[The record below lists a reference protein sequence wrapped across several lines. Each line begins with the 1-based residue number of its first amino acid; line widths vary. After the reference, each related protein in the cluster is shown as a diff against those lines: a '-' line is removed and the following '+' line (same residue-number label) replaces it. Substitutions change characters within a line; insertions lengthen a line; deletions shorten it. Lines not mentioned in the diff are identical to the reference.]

1 MKAHVLKLGIIS
13 LMLITFHSACS
24 EKELANPKQGQ
35 VVKLTIVGSSTEQL
49 EFIYKDEVIAATT
62 NVGAVNMNVMVAVN
76 GQDAE
81 VKIRKKGSTEILQR
95 KTITDAPYSQ
105 RINIYYDGTQLYD
118 NAVSLLIKGYA
129 ISGELE
135 FLVDGGVV
143 ASGSTRIENRISIL
157 MNNNGTRTFTIRKK
171 GETAVLFTKTISANP
186 EQQSLVFLFDG
197 TNIVGN
203 VELAPPANPQDMMI
217 RARFQTIFPLQFK
230 NVDVDLVFYTKL
242 ATAANNVVGT
252 KVIPELR
259 FKLPKD
265 GSFQN
270 LELLPLP
277 APGYVYCFDI
287 VESGTTLDPY
297 ISGTPLVLNG
307 YSIKPNE
314 GRTTSQYM
322 TDPIKFE
329 AGKSKLL
336 IITDQKT
343 LVPASKAVYISGGKV
358 TDLSEY
364 FQ

>member
-1 MKAHVLKLGIIS
+1 MAS
-13 LMLITFHSACS
+13 LMLITFYTSCNK
-24 EKELANPKQGQ
+24 KELANPEQGQ
-35 VVKLTIVGSSTEQL
+35 VVKLSISGSSTEPL
-49 EFIYKDEVIAATT
+49 EFIYKDEVVAATT
-62 NVGAVNMNVMVAVN
+62 NIGGISMNVLLSVS

-81 VKIRKKGSTEILQR
+81 VKIRKKGSAEILQS
-95 KTITDAPYSQ
+95 KTITNAPYSQ
-105 RINIYYDGTQLYD
+105 QINVYYDGDKLYE

-135 FLVDGGVV
+135 FLVDGKLL
-143 ASGSTRIENRISIL
+143 SGGSAQIENRLNIL
-157 MNNNGTRTFTIRKK
+157 MDKNGTRELTIRKK
-171 GETAVLFTKTISANP
+171 GETAVLFTKTISASP
-186 EQQSLVFLFDG
+186 TQQSLVFLFDG

-203 VELAPPANPQDMMI
+203 VALTPPSNPQNMMI
-217 RARFQTIFPLQFK
+217 SARFQTIFPLQFK
-230 NVDVDLVFYTKL
+230 NVDVDLVFYTRL
-242 ATAANNVVGT
+242 ASAAPTVVGT
-252 KVIPELR
+252 KVVPELR
-259 FKLPKD
+259 FRLPKD

-270 LELLPLP
+270 LELAPLP
-277 APGYVYCFDI
+277 GAGYIYSFDI

-314 GRTTSQYM
+314 GRATSQYA

-336 IITDQKT
+336 IITDQRTLAVPSKT
-343 LVPASKAVYISGGKV
+343 VYVSGGKT